1 MNFSKELNSAIKIA
15 KKAGQILIDY
25 YGRVRVDYKPDMSI
39 VTRAD
44 LESERVIKTQL
55 SKLFPDH
62 SLLGEETGYDDK
74 LSDYV
79 WIIDPLD
86 GTTNYIIKNPFFS
99 VSISLTYRNKPV
111 LGIVYY
117 PFQGELFYSEKDNG
131 AYLNDKRIF
140 VSKEESID
148 NGVLTYCSGRD
159 YDSLKQIANFFGKF
173 KLKNKKFRQIGAAS
187 LELCYVACGRTGGFI
202 MPGVYPWDI
211 AAGLIMVEEA
221 GGETSDFEGKSFY
234 LNSNNLIASNG
245 ILHGEMLKIINS

>member
-1 MNFSKELNSAIKIA
+1 MTFSKELNSAIKIA

-25 YGRVRVDYKPDMSI
+25 YGRVIVDYKPDTSI

-44 LESERVIKTQL
+44 IESERVIKTQL

-117 PFQGELFYSEKDNG
+117 PFQEELFY
-131 AYLNDKRIF
+131 L
-140 VSKEESID
+140 
-148 NGVLTYCSGRD
+148 LTVC
-159 YDSLKQIANFFGKF
+159 L
-173 KLKNKKFRQIGAAS
+173 
-187 LELCYVACGRTGGFI
+187 
-202 MPGVYPWDI
+202 
-211 AAGLIMVEEA
+211 
-221 GGETSDFEGKSFY
+221 
-234 LNSNNLIASNG
+234 
-245 ILHGEMLKIINS
+245 